1 MMRERKVTPTNL
13 LTLSVKEVIQLI
25 SERVLSD
32 IPEGINS
39 YDDLR
44 IVEERLGRLANDYAY
59 VMGLLS
65 YSRAYVRTL
74 KRQGQKEAYEDMM
87 DKRSALEDIASAVK
101 MQYQAVSR
109 ILTAEIQIRDENDM
123 YEYRKARGYQ

>member
-1 MMRERKVTPTNL
+1 MRERKVTPTNL

-39 YDDLR
+39 HDDLR

-59 VMGLLS
+59 VMELLS
-65 YSRAYVRTL
+65 YSRTYVRTL

-109 ILTAEIQIRDENDM
+109 MLTAEIQIRDENDM